1 MPSSRTKDDFLRDD
15 SAIAGFFPARNINGH
30 NTATPVETSTDPEL
44 ARKDGSPSTSDA
56 SDDITRSATQLLEA
70 TPPET
75 PYHATD
81 DATVRLTHR
90 MKLPVSEPL
99 SEPLDTDDATVR
111 LPPLKLHNLAKDA
124 AARRKQFR
132 PPSFR
137 SRSSL
142 NISSSLTETGVPET
156 PISVPQ
162 QKHDTQQYGQ
172 HRSLHPRP
180 VKYSLLA
187 TDQRQSIQGDGANDG
202 SFGEAA
208 PEEEAAES
216 ISRLDTISMLA
227 VQPLEEAS
235 VQQDIFINNWVEDI
249 THQNTLRLPSVKIV
263 MMPGQTVVAESAVES
278 KAQEDKRKVVAST
291 AGGAAIA
298 GIGDLVS
305 AMMRYITTVFMT
317 NVFSLSVAGTFVE
330 VNTVVTIL
338 GYASKLGLDSA
349 TLRFLAGYRTRGER
363 SRAAGLIRF
372 ASLVA
377 LVSGLIWGASFFA
390 LSFVVAHF
398 VFKKDVFALPFR
410 EAVLL
415 IPLIGMQLVVA
426 SGLQA
431 FKAIKW
437 KVYVD
442 RLIQPGVTLLL
453 LIVFYLLGL
462 RLEALILATTCGF
475 IASTITGQFLLGKA
489 KKKLVQNVKPE
500 YDIRTWLKFAFP
512 MFFNSMIRN
521 ILNSTDILFLGAVA
535 TQGEL
540 AFYGSADR
548 VSYFVVAP
556 LIALNAIFS
565 PVIAEY
571 HTRGEH
577 KQLENMFKIVTKWS
591 FSLSLPVFLCCVIF
605 HDAILGIFTE
615 KYTAAGL
622 VLVILAFGN
631 LVDSGVGSVNYL
643 LVMTGRP
650 KVILTNTVTTVV
662 VNIMLALLLV
672 PHFKILGAACA
683 AALTVIILNIVGL
696 IEVYWIMK
704 IHPYRLDTLK
714 PIVAG
719 AVASVVGLLLNE
731 IVHVG
736 YGHRAIFGT
745 LIGLILPFL
754 LSYVAMLALLRF
766 SEEDLMVFDMV
777 RAKFGKGKKKAA

>member
-1 MPSSRTKDDFLRDD
+1 MHED
-15 SAIAGFFPARNINGH
+15 
-30 NTATPVETSTDPEL
+30 
-44 ARKDGSPSTSDA
+44 
-56 SDDITRSATQLLEA
+56 
-70 TPPET
+70 
-75 PYHATD
+75 
-81 DATVRLTHR
+81 
-90 MKLPVSEPL
+90 
-99 SEPLDTDDATVR
+99 
-111 LPPLKLHNLAKDA
+111 
-124 AARRKQFR
+124 
-132 PPSFR
+132 
-137 SRSSL
+137 SRSL
-142 NISSSLTETGVPET
+142 WERARESSLEE
-156 PISVPQ
+156 SV
-162 QKHDTQQYGQ
+162 
-172 HRSLHPRP
+172 
-180 VKYSLLA
+180 
-187 TDQRQSIQGDGANDG
+187 
-202 SFGEAA
+202 
-208 PEEEAAES
+208 
-216 ISRLDTISMLA
+216 SRLDTISMVS
-227 VQPLEEAS
+227 VQLGEDIAI
-235 VQQDIFINNWVEDI
+235 QQDIFINNWVEDI
-249 THQNTLRLPSVKIV
+249 THQETLVISSVKNAISFV
-263 MMPGQTVVAESAVES
+263 PGQTSVPQDVAAS
-278 KAQEDKRKVVAST
+278 KALEDKKKAVAST
-291 AGGAAIA
+291 ASGAAIA

-305 AMMRYITTVFMT
+305 AVIRYITTVFMT
-317 NVFSLSVAGTFVE
+317 NAFSLSVAGTFIE
-330 VNTVVTIL
+330 ANTIVTIL

-349 TLRFLAGYRTRGER
+349 TLRFLAGYRTRSER
-363 SRAAGLIRF
+363 SHAAGLIRF

-377 LVSGLIWGASFFA
+377 LVSGLIWGASFFV
-390 LSFVVAHF
+390 LSSTLAHF

-410 EAVLL
+410 ESALL
-415 IPLIGMQLVVA
+415 IPLIGLQLVVA

-453 LIVFYLLGL
+453 LVVFYLLGL

-489 KKKLVQNVKPE
+489 KKKLVRGVKPE
-500 YDIRTWLKFAFP
+500 YDIKMWLKFAFP

-571 HTRGEH
+571 HSRGEH

-591 FSLSLPVFLCCVIF
+591 FSLSLPVFLCCLIF

-650 KVILTNTVTTVV
+650 RVILTNTVTTVV
-662 VNIMLALLLV
+662 VNILLALLLV
-672 PHFKILGAACA
+672 PHFKILGAAFA
-683 AALTVIILNIVGL
+683 AALTIVILNIVGL

-704 IHPYRLDTLK
+704 IHPYRWDTLK
-714 PIVAG
+714 PILAGGVAC
-719 AVASVVGLLLNE
+719 VVGLFLNRF
-731 IVHVG
+731 IHVG
-736 YGHRAIFGT
+736 YGHRAILGT
-745 LIGLILPFL
+745 LFALILPFL
-754 LSYVAMLALLRF
+754 LSYVATLALLRF
-766 SEEDLMVFDMV
+766 SEEDTMVFDMV
-777 RAKFGKGKKKAA
+777 RAKFGKSKKKVV